1 MSGTSRPDTQSTLSS
16 HSHSQSADVQTTLL
30 SCSSLFLYS
39 LFYSINYI
47 KMDNSLIQTVQ
58 NHPNLRTLNI
68 ISLIALVSL
77 NVFMLIAWTS
87 TYGLL
92 LFISAESILFVM
104 NILFYF
110 VSEDQRQ
117 LIIKYRI
124 FTVYILAGLI
134 ILFSVIGLIQWIV
147 NGITIVFKWGA
158 PVSWILSILWLLAK
172 IMQSVTFTFLVRR
185 ASSYVGGG

>member
-1 MSGTSRPDTQSTLSS
+1 
-16 HSHSQSADVQTTLL
+16 
-30 SCSSLFLYS
+30 
-39 LFYSINYI
+39 
-47 KMDNSLIQTVQ
+47 MDNSLIQTVQ

-110 VSEDQRQ
+110 VSEDQR
-117 LIIKYRI
+117 
-124 FTVYILAGLI
+124 
-134 ILFSVIGLIQWIV
+134 
-147 NGITIVFKWGA
+147 
-158 PVSWILSILWLLAK
+158 
-172 IMQSVTFTFLVRR
+172 
-185 ASSYVGGG
+185 